1 MGENGFIPYFL
12 FGLRKSW
19 DDRSINDLQ
28 DYYGQEWV
36 SNLLK
41 NYYIILF
48 DAVVVKFLVFLL
60 LFIWIKIVNIIF

>member
-41 NYYIILF
+41 
-48 DAVVVKFLVFLL
+48 K
-60 LFIWIKIVNIIF
+60 NISALYFKQLYDDDDDDDDDDDNNNNN